1 MAKKKKSTVRR
12 PAKKRSPAQRA
23 RAASPATGPV
33 TLAEAQAL
41 VRTRTPARAL
51 RRGTVAPAATVGS
64 VGLERRKLE
73 IAVRQ
78 ENNRR
83 IAEYKETLRIM
94 KDRGVADPTL
104 PPRRRALAAPK
115 VTRPLQVFAE
125 GDSWFD
131 YPAPFFGGGIIP
143 RLQKL
148 LGVPIL
154 SLAKAGDEVRFMLG
168 VEERKIIIKQFTKGC
183 PAGGPWDVMMF
194 SGGGNDIVDNP
205 MALWIKEFDPGIP
218 IENHIHTQRFDAAL
232 ALVRAGYEDLI
243 ELRNTL
249 SPTTKLIL
257 HGYDF
262 AIPDGRGIC
271 HLGPWMK
278 PTFDLRKFQD
288 PPKATQVVK
297 VMLERF
303 AAVLSQLAHAH
314 RDVIFIDTQ
323 GTLPAGTGS
332 WHNELHPSKKGFD
345 QFARRFQAE
354 LQALFPDKIP

>member
-1 MAKKKKSTVRR
+1 MVRKKTPKVRQ
-12 PAKKRSPAQRA
+12 PAKKRSPAKRA
-23 RAASPATGPV
+23 RVVSPMSGPV
-33 TLAEAQAL
+33 TIEEARALARARRP
-41 VRTRTPARAL
+41 VRAL
-51 RRGTVAPAATVGS
+51 RRGKVATAATIGT

-73 IAVRQ
+73 IAVRE

-94 KDRGVADPTL
+94 KDRGVADPKQ

-115 VTRPLQVFAE
+115 VTRPLQAFAE

-143 RLQKL
+143 RLEKL

-168 VEERKIIIKQFTKGC
+168 VEERKIIIKQLTKGC

-205 MALWIKEFDPGIP
+205 MALWIKDFDPGIP
-218 IENHIHTQRFDAAL
+218 VVDHIHTQRLDAAL
-232 ALVRAGYEDLI
+232 ALVQAGYEDLI
-243 ELRNTL
+243 ELRNSL

-257 HGYDF
+257 QGYDF

-271 HLGPWMK
+271 HLGPWLK

-288 PPKATQVVK
+288 QPKAAQVVK

-303 AAVLSQLAHAH
+303 AAMLTKLASAH
-314 RDVIFIDTQ
+314 PDVIFVNTQ
-323 GTLPAGTGS
+323 GTLPAVPSS

-345 QFARRFQAE
+345 QFARRFQVE
-354 LQALFPDKIP
+354 LQALFPDKVP